1 MIRMLVSALLFFAS
15 AAVGLLAANAILD
28 DVTITTAVAFFTVV
42 LIFAIVQAVL
52 APFVFKVTRRNAPA
66 LVGGVGLFT
75 TFAALL
81 LTTLVNDGL
90 VIDGVVTWFW
100 ATLVVWLVTMLASL
114 LLPLV
119 VLKKAVAN
127 RREE

>member
-52 APFVFKVTRRNAPA
+52 APFVFKVTRRYAPA

-119 VLKKAVAN
+119 VLKKAVTN

>member
-119 VLKKAVAN
+119 VLKKAVTN

>member
-28 DVTITTAVAFFTVV
+28 DVTITSAVAFFLVV
-42 LIFAIVQAVL
+42 LIFGIVQAVL

-90 VIDGVVTWFW
+90 VIDGAVTWFW

-114 LLPLV
+114 LLPLI